1 MYRGSHHYKTGRAA
15 DGRAAVPEPSDYR
28 TAAKAGRFACA
39 VNEVKPMPAAKV
51 LIVDDERLVRW
62 SLRQKCEEWGYVVV
76 EADCGET
83 ALRLAERELPDL
95 VLLDVRLSDLTGIE
109 VLDQIKKNGDA
120 PSVIM
125 ITADPQLDDVKA
137 ALKLGAYDFVGKPID
152 FNELQLSIQDA
163 LEAAA
168 ARNENGTPRAKTR
181 GAGYE
186 NVVSVSPKMT
196 ELMNF
201 VKKVASCEA
210 STILIQGESGTGKDL
225 IAKTIHYES
234 SRHEKPFVAI
244 NCSAIPETLMEAELF
259 GHERGAFTDAKQ
271 MKKGLFEAADG
282 GTLFLDEIGELTPL
296 LQAKLLRVLE
306 DQVIRRV
313 GGIRDMQVDVRVIA
327 ASNRDLEKAVR
338 EGHFRQDLY
347 YRLAIIAIFIPP
359 LRDRK
364 EDILPL
370 VDFFIDRYNRRFKK
384 NIRGITEETRYLLM
398 SHNWPGNV
406 RELKNSIERG
416 MILEEESFLRPVYLP
431 FSVGESGGRTLFER
445 TSPADGGQK
454 LPNGRMLPRLYI
466 PECGT
471 SLEEVEHSMVE
482 LAMVQASG
490 NQTNAA
496 KLLDISRDA
505 LRYKLK
511 KFGLGRGDED

>member
-1 MYRGSHHYKTGRAA
+1 M
-15 DGRAAVPEPSDYR
+15 
-28 TAAKAGRFACA
+28 
-39 VNEVKPMPAAKV
+39 
-51 LIVDDERLVRW
+51 IVDDERLVRW
-62 SLRQKCEEWGYVVV
+62 SLRQKCEEWGYHVI
-76 EADCGET
+76 EADAGGP
-83 ALRLAERELPDL
+83 ALQLAQREAPDL
-95 VLLDVRLSDLTGIE
+95 VLLDVRMPDLSGIE
-109 VLDQIKKNGDA
+109 VLDQLKKNGDVRA
-120 PSVIM
+120 VIM

-152 FNELQLSIQDA
+152 FDELQVTIKNA
-163 LEAAA
+163 LEATGLRTEVQAL
-168 ARNENGTPRAKTR
+168 RGEVRR
-181 GAGYE
+181 GAGYDS
-186 NVVSVSPKMT
+186 VVSVSAKMT

-201 VKKVASCEA
+201 VRKVASSA
-210 STILIQGESGTGKDL
+210 ATTILIQGESGTGKDL
-225 IAKTIHYES
+225 IAKAIHYES
-234 SRHEKPFVAI
+234 ARQEKPFVAI

-259 GHERGAFTDAKQ
+259 GHEKGAFTDAKQ

-282 GTLFLDEIGELTPL
+282 GTLFLDEIGELSPL

-313 GGIRDMQVDVRVIA
+313 GGVRDMQVDVRVIA

-338 EGHFRQDLY
+338 EGQFRQDLY

-384 NIRGITEETRYLLM
+384 AVRGITEETKRLIF

-406 RELKNSIERG
+406 RELKNTIERG
-416 MILEEESFLRPVYLP
+416 MILEDEPFLRPVYLP
-431 FSVGESGGRTLFER
+431 FSVGESGGRTVFER
-445 TSPADGGQK
+445 TSPADGGQT
-454 LPNGRMLPRLYI
+454 LPNGRTLPRLYI
-466 PECGT
+466 PEGGT
-471 SLEEVEHSMVE
+471 SLEEVEHAMVE
-482 LAMVQASG
+482 LAMRQANG
-490 NQTNAA
+490 NQTHAA

-511 KFGLGRGDED
+511 KFGLIRGDEEGSQTSAAEDQ

>member
-1 MYRGSHHYKTGRAA
+1 
-15 DGRAAVPEPSDYR
+15 
-28 TAAKAGRFACA
+28 
-39 VNEVKPMPAAKV
+39 MPATKIM
-51 LIVDDERLVRW
+51 IVDDERLVRW
-62 SLRQKCEEWGYVVV
+62 SLRQKCEEWGYQVV
-76 EADCGET
+76 EADSGEPG
-83 ALRLAERELPDL
+83 LKLAQRESPDL
-95 VLLDVRLSDLTGIE
+95 VLLDVRMPDLTGIE
-109 VLDQIKKNGDA
+109 VLDQLKKNGDA
-120 PSVIM
+120 RAVIM

-152 FNELQLSIQDA
+152 FDELHVAIKNA
-163 LEAAA
+163 LEA
-168 ARNENGTPRAKTR
+168 TSLRAEVQTLR
-181 GAGYE
+181 SEVRREAGYDS
-186 NVVSVSPKMT
+186 VVSVSAKMT

-201 VKKVASCEA
+201 VRKVASSEA
-210 STILIQGESGTGKDL
+210 TTILIQGESGTGKDL
-225 IAKTIHYES
+225 IAKAIHYES
-234 SRHEKPFVAI
+234 ARQQKPFVAI

-259 GHERGAFTDAKQ
+259 GHEKGAFTDAKQ

-282 GTLFLDEIGELTPL
+282 GTLFLDEIGELSPL

-338 EGHFRQDLY
+338 EGQFRQDLY

-384 NIRGITEETRYLLM
+384 SIRGITDDTRRLIL

-406 RELKNSIERG
+406 RELKNTIERG
-416 MILEEESFLRPVYLP
+416 MILEDEPFLRPVYLP
-431 FSVGESGGRTLFER
+431 FSVGESGGRTVFER
-445 TSPADGGQK
+445 TSPADGGQT
-454 LPNGRMLPRLYI
+454 LPNGRTLPRLYI
-466 PECGT
+466 PEGGT

-482 LAMVQASG
+482 LAMRQANN
-490 NQTNAA
+490 NQTHAA

-511 KFGLGRGDED
+511 KFGLIRGDDEGGQSSGAEEQ